1 MGAWGVFAFYGL
13 TALGEMVPLFPT
25 QPLAIGAGLLFPIP
39 VAVPVILAANLTAA
53 CGAFAVSRG
62 PGRTFAQRIIRM
74 EAGHDSAG
82 DGEGGKGLAALVQS
96 STQGTNVVAQ
106 TLGIMLL
113 RFSPA
118 TPYSAS
124 NYLLGLS
131 PIPFTPF
138 FVGTLLGM
146 TPWAVALTSLGRASR
161 SLLQGGDPAEAMAEL
176 GEHAAELSQAALKVS
191 GVLAAAGAAFFLGR
205 EVTKRLN
212 EGASDSP
219 TAASVPDDAAV
230 RDQATGAPE
239 AQAEGGAGD
248 GAALGAALPSHSEMR
263 HEERPRE
270 VSSSVK

>member
-1 MGAWGVFAFYGL
+1 MPTEQYVGLLKSIEAMGAWGVFAFYGL

-25 QPLAIGAGLLFPIP
+25 QARAPAAPTPVNCAHRELMCLTCSASYGPQPLAIGAGLLFPIP

-138 FVGTLLGM
+138 FVGECTARLQ
-146 TPWAVALTSLGRASR
+146 PCPAPRRLTI
-161 SLLQGGDPAEAMAEL
+161 EL
-176 GEHAAELSQAALKVS
+176 A
-191 GVLAAAGAAFFLGR
+191 
-205 EVTKRLN
+205 
-212 EGASDSP
+212 
-219 TAASVPDDAAV
+219 
-230 RDQATGAPE
+230 
-239 AQAEGGAGD
+239 
-248 GAALGAALPSHSEMR
+248 
-263 HEERPRE
+263 
-270 VSSSVK
+270 